1 MQSTSHG
8 TAKGTGA
15 EHGSGHL
22 TPEDLAAYAASIV
35 ADDRQYEYGHPLD
48 NLDRAARIWG
58 VILGTE
64 VTAEQVAL
72 CMVGMKIARQVHKP
86 KPDTIVDIIGYALT
100 LHMVEVERAERRL
113 DHS

>member
-1 MQSTSHG
+1 MSKNTDNS
-8 TAKGTGA
+8 AM
-15 EHGSGHL
+15 
-22 TPEDLAAYAASIV
+22 TPEDIAAYAARLVS
-35 ADDRQYEYGHPLD
+35 ADRNNEYGHPLD

-86 KPDTIVDIIGYALT
+86 KPDTVVDIIGYALT
-100 LHMVEVERAERRL
+100 LHMVEVERAKRRM
-113 DHS
+113 DNS